1 MATAKG
7 AFNMPVDLTTLIC
20 VLRNSATGWLQVTMI
35 SHLYPFFIYP
45 FFLKHSKARVRTYS
59 RILLLI
65 EEPLLRCEH
74 RAPTAVQFSE
84 AKIK

>member
-1 MATAKG
+1 MATVEG

-20 VLRNSATGWLQVTMI
+20 VLRNSATDWLQVRMI

-45 FFLKHSKARVRTYS
+45 FFLKHSKTRVRTYS

-74 RAPTAVQFSE
+74 RQSTAVQFSE